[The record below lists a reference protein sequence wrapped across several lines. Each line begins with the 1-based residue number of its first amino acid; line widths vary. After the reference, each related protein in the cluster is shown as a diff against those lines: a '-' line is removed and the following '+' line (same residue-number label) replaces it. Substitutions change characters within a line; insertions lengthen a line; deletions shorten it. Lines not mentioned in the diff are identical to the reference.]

1 MEVILVELSNLMLVA
16 VRNMFSEYNST
27 IRWFNASD
35 TVRTRWSQV
44 TQEEADIPNQYQSA
58 RSIFLSKIN
67 WPVFIKWH
75 KITFHSAAVWVGG
88 WRSGV
93 KVNRMSEICQQTP
106 LGLLFPSIP
115 VTRKSLTVK
124 WRVDENVQFYVHRRV
139 GTGEWDEARK
149 CVNTILPKIPNRI
162 PAPTLAMVLNPFLKV
177 VALLMSDLQTHFH
190 SAHVLCMW

>member
-44 TQEEADIPNQYQSA
+44 TQEEAEIPNQYQSA

-75 KITFHSAAVWVGG
+75 KITFHSAAVWLGG

-93 KVNRMSEICQQTP
+93 KVNRMSEIVNKHHLDYSSLPYQWQGNLLRLSDESMKTFNSTSIGGWG
-106 LGLLFPSIP
+106 LGSGMKP
-115 VTRKSLTVK
+115 
-124 WRVDENVQFYVHRRV
+124 E
-139 GTGEWDEARK
+139 
-149 CVNTILPKIPNRI
+149 
-162 PAPTLAMVLNPFLKV
+162 
-177 VALLMSDLQTHFH
+177 
-190 SAHVLCMW
+190 SA